1 LSLNLTSIHY
11 FVSTLV
17 FRAEKLV
24 LRKCNF
30 TLEQFKEAF
39 HRCKVNGSPAIDKA
53 VMKMKV
59 RYVNFLVFNCQFHIT
74 HVKWKNNFSIDLKS
88 MITGESST
96 SVIHGQEIE
105 SETLKNKVMI
115 ETLTCFHPTS
125 FSSG

>member
-1 LSLNLTSIHY
+1 
-11 FVSTLV
+11 LV

-59 RYVNFLVFNCQFHIT
+59 RNVYFLVFNCQFHIT
-74 HVKWKNNFSIDLKS
+74 HVKWKNDFSFDLKA

-105 SETLKNKVMI
+105 SETLKNKVMT
-115 ETLTCFHPTS
+115 EPLTCLHPT
-125 FSSG
+125 FFCLG